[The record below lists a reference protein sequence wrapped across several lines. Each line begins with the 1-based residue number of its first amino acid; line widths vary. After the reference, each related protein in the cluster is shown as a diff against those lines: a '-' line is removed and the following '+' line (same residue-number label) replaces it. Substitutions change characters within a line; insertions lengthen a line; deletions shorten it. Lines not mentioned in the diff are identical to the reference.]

1 MNGNDFEY
9 RLLKNI
15 KTTMLFDRISFID
28 RIKTYED
35 FVSLIEKFDNE
46 YINKPENDSIN
57 DTDRKINGVLIN
69 DAVGRIVKYDP
80 VQSKT

>member
-1 MNGNDFEY
+1 MPSTFSQHPAMNGNDFEY

-35 FVSLIEKFDNE
+35 FVALIEKFDNE

-57 DTDRKINGVLIN
+57 DTD
-69 DAVGRIVKYDP
+69 
-80 VQSKT
+80 

>member
-35 FVSLIEKFDNE
+35 FIALIDKFDTQ
-46 YINKPENDSIN
+46 YINKRE
-57 DTDRKINGVLIN
+57 
-69 DAVGRIVKYDP
+69 
-80 VQSKT
+80 KTIM